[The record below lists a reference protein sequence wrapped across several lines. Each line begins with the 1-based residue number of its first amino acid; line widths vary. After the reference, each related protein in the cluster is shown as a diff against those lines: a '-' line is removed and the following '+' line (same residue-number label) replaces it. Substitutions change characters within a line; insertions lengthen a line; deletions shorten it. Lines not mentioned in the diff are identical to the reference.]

1 MVIKQ
6 VNEARFLGV
15 TLDENLNWK
24 SHIHKLSKKL
34 SCSAGILNLIK
45 DTIPEDL
52 YKSLYFTL
60 FESHL
65 SYGITVWGGV
75 SNNKLE
81 PLFKLQKKCMRILFG
96 DKEAYLNKFKTCARS
111 RPLDNQILGQE
122 FYSREHPE
130 HTKPLF
136 NQHGIMNVR
145 NLHIYHCSNEILKI
159 LKFRT
164 PYSLFELF
172 ELSKRNGKETR
183 LLTPNPSK
191 NFLYVGSLIWN
202 AVRDLMKLYEFSQ
215 NSGSAK
221 CVLKREILKIQKGGD
236 PIEWQHGTWNTLQYL
251 RY

>member
-15 TLDENLNWK
+15 THDENLNWK

-34 SCSAGILNLIK
+34 LCSAGILTLIK
-45 DTIPEDL
+45 DSIPEDL

-81 PLFKLQKKCMRILFG
+81 LLFKLQKKCMRILFG

-111 RPLDNQILGQE
+111 RPLDNQILVQE
-122 FYSREHPE
+122 F
-130 HTKPLF
+130 
-136 NQHGIMNVR
+136 
-145 NLHIYHCSNEILKI
+145 
-159 LKFRT
+159 
-164 PYSLFELF
+164 
-172 ELSKRNGKETR
+172 
-183 LLTPNPSK
+183 
-191 NFLYVGSLIWN
+191 YVGSLIWN
-202 AVRDLMKLYEFSQ
+202 AVRDLIKLYEFSQ

-236 PIEWQHGTWNTLQYL
+236 RIEWQHGTWNTLVKQL
-251 RY
+251 FFLVKQLFIFLAINT